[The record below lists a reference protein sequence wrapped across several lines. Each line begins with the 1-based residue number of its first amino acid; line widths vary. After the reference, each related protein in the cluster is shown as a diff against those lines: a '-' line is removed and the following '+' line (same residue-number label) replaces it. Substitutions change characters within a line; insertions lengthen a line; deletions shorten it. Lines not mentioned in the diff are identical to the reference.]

1 MSVPE
6 EYGHWIY
13 EGEISRLTRSV
24 LRMSTAPEDEA
35 QWLALERDL
44 LDAWTVRRRLR
55 DKTTVKKLEGKE
67 VGASWEP

>member
-1 MSVPE
+1 MTTE
-6 EYGHWIY
+6 
-13 EGEISRLTRSV
+13 
-24 LRMSTAPEDEA
+24 PEDEA